1 MAVTGTSI
9 SLTLRQTKG
18 SELTHKELDD
28 NQSGL
33 KTGIESHS
41 HDEFAPSLTS
51 DENYVTDAE
60 KTALSTLSSTY
71 EPKNANI
78 QSHIS
83 STSDPHN
90 TQFDQLG
97 GTLTKLP
104 LNTGLATQTLSAGEM
119 AWNPDERTFDMGVNG
134 VTLQAGQ
141 EIVVNV
147 RNNTGSTISNGTVCM
162 ATGTIGASGRI
173 TVAPM
178 DGSNA
183 ANAMYLLGI
192 ATEDITAGADGFVTV
207 FGKVRGVNT
216 SAYSDG
222 DVLYTSTNTPGALT
236 KTAPTSG
243 LKQPIAF
250 VVNAASNGVIFVR
263 IETLNHL
270 AFQANGIIVTN
281 GDGNSYLAND
291 GTYKAVSGGGSETY
305 TNITP
310 VPTTIGGISSGSTFD
325 SKTMTEMWTALLY
338 PYQSPTF
345 SSFSFGQSSPIEVG
359 LTLTGSKTFT
369 WATTNSSNI
378 SSNSISILDITG
390 SATLASGLANDGS
403 EVLNIGTVQKTT
415 ATSHTWRISA
425 VNTNSV
431 TFTRD
436 VSIAW
441 QWRRFYGESTTTPLI
456 ESEIEALRVSGL
468 ATGFSGTYSFVGG
481 GYKYLCYPT
490 SFGTATTFKDQST
503 NLDVPFEAPYT
514 VNITNVNGIA
524 TDYRVHRSTNILGAA
539 INIVVS

>member
-1 MAVTGTSI
+1 MADVKIQDVNLIATPAGSNKVPVSDGSGLAKTI
-9 SLTLRQTKG
+9 SVDQIIGVHEAKTDPHTQYVET
-18 SELTHKELDD
+18 SEL
-28 NQSGL
+28 G
-33 KTGIESHS
+33 
-41 HDEFAPSLTS
+41 
-51 DENYVTDAE
+51 
-60 KTALSTLSSTY
+60 TA
-71 EPKNANI
+71 
-78 QSHIS
+78 
-83 STSDPHN
+83 
-90 TQFDQLG
+90 
-97 GTLTKLP
+97 
-104 LNTGLATQTLSAGEM
+104 
-119 AWNPDERTFDMGVNG
+119 
-134 VTLQAGQ
+134 
-141 EIVVNV
+141 
-147 RNNTGSTISNGTVCM
+147 
-162 ATGTIGASGRI
+162 
-173 TVAPM
+173 
-178 DGSNA
+178 
-183 ANAMYLLGI
+183 
-192 ATEDITAGADGFVTV
+192 
-207 FGKVRGVNT
+207 
-216 SAYSDG
+216 AYKD
-222 DVLYTSTNTPGALT
+222 TT
-236 KTAPTSG
+236 
-243 LKQPIAF
+243 
-250 VVNAASNGVIFVR
+250 
-263 IETLNHL
+263 
-270 AFQANGIIVTN
+270 AFQASGIIVTD

-291 GTYKAVSGGGSETY
+291 GTYKVVSGGGSETY
-305 TNITP
+305 TNTTP

-325 SKTMTEMWTALLY
+325 SKTMTEMWTSLLY

-359 LTLTGSKTFT
+359 LALTGNKTFT

-378 SSNSISILDITG
+378 SSNSISILDVTG
-390 SATLASGLANDGS
+390 STTLASGLANDGS

-468 ATGFSGTYSFVGG
+468 ATGFSGTYSFIGG